1 MVFPKSHCI
10 SLSGRYYSTYIK
22 TLHPAFISGFIDA
35 EGCFLVFITENEK
48 LDVGG
53 QVRLFFSIELHSH
66 DANILKQIKAYF
78 NNIHSTI
85 SINEKGKSIKLEIN
99 SIKDL
104 VVLIKYFEK
113 YSLITQKRVDFE
125 L

>member
-1 MVFPKSHCI
+1 M
-10 SLSGRYYSTYIK
+10 
-22 TLHPAFISGFIDA
+22 
-35 EGCFLVFITENEK
+35 
-48 LDVGG
+48 
-53 QVRLFFSIELHSH
+53 FFSIELHSR

-113 YSLITQKRVDFE
+113 YSLITQKRVDCVLWKKAFKLME
-125 L
+125 GREHLTYDRLLKILGIKASMNLGLYDTLKKAIPSVIPGG